1 MPLFE
6 YRCPHCGGG
15 AEVLSRTAGATPP
28 AVACA
33 RCGHPEMARAV
44 SGFSFRATHPAKYN
58 EGFRENML
66 PFLKSQPETSGLFH
80 RGGESDEATAYKL
93 TEAIGE
99 RVDSVLEKRV
109 FDKLSE

>member
-1 MPLFE
+1 M
-6 YRCPHCGGG
+6 
-15 AEVLSRTAGATPP
+15 LSRTAGGPPP
-28 AVACA
+28 AVPCA

-44 SGFSFRATHPAKYN
+44 SRFSFKASRTAKYN

-66 PFLKSQPETSGLFH
+66 PFLKSQPETSGLFD
-80 RGGESDEATAYKL
+80 RGGESEEATAYKL

-109 FDKLSE
+109 FDKLPE